1 TDEGWDDWPPIF
13 TPMFAMYHGSYG
25 HTLETPRLGAATS
38 KAAHVAAVWGALKFA
53 SQNRMEMVLDQ
64 MEIFRRGFFDEP
76 QVPIGDEYGEQHEFL
91 ADFPEAY
98 VIPTGSGQ
106 ASDLAAARLVQFMLD
121 NGVEVER
128 AATAFTADGKTYP
141 AGSYVV
147 SMTQPYRSLANTIL
161 EPGWDI
167 SD

>member
-98 VIPTGSGQ
+98 VIPTGSGRRRTWRPP
-106 ASDLAAARLVQFMLD
+106 AWCSSCSTTAWRWSARRQRSPPT
-121 NGVEVER
+121 GR
-128 AATAFTADGKTYP
+128 PTRP
-141 AGSYVV
+141 APTSC
-147 SMTQPYRSLANTIL
+147 R
-161 EPGWDI
+161 
-167 SD
+167 